1 MTKRK
6 AKDLQ
11 EAQVVKDDLSIQE
24 EGHPVLGKYWVQL
37 TYLPAMEVEA
47 SDEKEA
53 VELYNKFL
61 GVIKTEN
68 RYQVKKI

>member
-1 MTKRK
+1 MAKRK

-11 EAQVVKDDLSIQE
+11 EAQVVKDDLSPKQ
-24 EGHPVLGKYWVQL
+24 EGHPSVGKYWVQL

-68 RYQVKKI
+68 RYEVKKI